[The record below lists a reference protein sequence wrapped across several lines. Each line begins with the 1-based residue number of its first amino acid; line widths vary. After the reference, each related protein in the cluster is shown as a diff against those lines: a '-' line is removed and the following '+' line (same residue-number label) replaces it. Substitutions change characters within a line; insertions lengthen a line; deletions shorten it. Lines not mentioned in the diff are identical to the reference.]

1 VPIKPDCGRRRV
13 KVFDLSCD
21 ADHVFEGWFASQE
34 QFDAQ
39 LLARSVECPLCG
51 SVLVR
56 RLPSASRL
64 NLGSPAA
71 PMAAAMPEPGRLQSA
86 LVRAALQVIHSTED
100 VGERVAEEARRIHYK
115 ESPERGIRGVATHAE
130 AQALEQEG
138 VRILALPFPELAKG
152 TLQ

>member
-1 VPIKPDCGRRRV
+1 M
-13 KVFDLSCD
+13 KVFDLGCD

-34 QFDAQ
+34 EFDAQ
-39 LLARSVECPLCG
+39 VLARAIGCPLCG
-51 SVLVR
+51 SVLIR

-64 NLGSPAA
+64 NLGSPPA
-71 PMAAAMPEPGRLQSA
+71 PIAAAMPEPAQLQSA
-86 LVRAALQVIHSTED
+86 LVHAALQIIQNTED
-100 VGERVAEEARRIHYK
+100 VGERFAEEARRIHYK

-138 VRILALPFPELAKG
+138 VRILAFPFPELAKR